1 MIQTHTHTLSLCL
14 STVPSHL
21 SHIWCQAVTREPPC
35 VCLMVTWCPTHWTLW
50 RNLISHAA
58 TLCSASFHAVC
69 LHAFM
74 FKHSSTKVRRAAI
87 ESCFFYFNFSLCWFF
102 TAISFHWLLLNW
114 FIYCCLL
121 WPTGSHVFVLV
132 IYQISQLIMWITY
145 FFLIPVISCLFL
157 TNNPILLAAFRH

>member
-50 RNLISHAA
+50 RNLISDAA

-87 ESCFFYFNFSLCWFF
+87 ESCLFYFNFSLCWFF
-102 TAISFHWLLLNW
+102 TAISFHWMLCKLIHLLLSAMTNRVTR
-114 FIYCCLL
+114 FRSCNLSNKSAHYVNYCI
-121 WPTGSHVFVLV
+121 V
-132 IYQISQLIMWITY
+132 
-145 FFLIPVISCLFL
+145 FLIPVISCLFL
-157 TNNPILLAAFRH
+157 TN

>member
-1 MIQTHTHTLSLCL
+1 MFSTQKHTKHLLKAKQWLWFKHTHTLSLCL

-132 IYQISQLIMWITY
+132 IYQISQLIMWITVSS
-145 FFLIPVISCLFL
+145 FLFL
-157 TNNPILLAAFRH
+157 